1 MGRGIS
7 SIILIASALS
17 LTACTFE
24 RDGPPEYHFQEFK
37 SREPSGN
44 TVFVCHAY
52 GCAMQTPVKFGPEQI
67 KQIADLMKKT
77 KKADSAAEERRAIA
91 YAVGWM
97 EKYAGNIT
105 GTKDDRPGMEFN
117 GSGDPT
123 QQDCVD
129 EATNTTSYMMVLQNN
144 GLLKYHTVG
153 RPFSRGNILLG
164 VSNWPHW
171 TGVLWETS
179 NKQKWAVDS
188 WIYENGE
195 NPAVVEAEKWY
206 VKTLA
211 ELPKP
216 RT

>member
-1 MGRGIS
+1 M
-7 SIILIASALS
+7 S
-17 LTACTFE
+17 LFGLVGCTFE
-24 RDGPPEYHFQEFK
+24 REGPPDYHFQEFQA
-37 SREPSGN
+37 RQPRGN
-44 TVFVCHAY
+44 TVYVCSAY
-52 GCAMQTPVKFGPEQI
+52 GCQKQTAVSFSEKMPA
-67 KQIADLMKKT
+67 IAELMRKT
-77 KKADSAAEERRAIA
+77 KKADTAAEERRAIA
-91 YAVGWM
+91 YAIGYM
-97 EKYAGNIT
+97 ESHAGEVA
-105 GTKDDRPGMEFN
+105 GTKSDRPGMDWD

-129 EATNTTSYMMVLQNN
+129 EATNTTAYMLVLQNN

-188 WIYENGE
+188 WIYVNGE

-206 VKTLA
+206 VKDLDS
-211 ELPKP
+211 LPKP

>member
-1 MGRGIS
+1 MGRTFSFILLT
-7 SIILIASALS
+7 SILGLAG
-17 LTACTFE
+17 CTFE
-24 RDGPPEYHFQEFK
+24 REGPPEYHFQEFK
-37 SREPSGN
+37 ARSPERN

-52 GCAMQTPVKFGPEQI
+52 GCAQQTPVKFGPEQI
-67 KQIADLMKKT
+67 KAIAEVMRKT
-77 KKADSAAEERRAIA
+77 KKADSAGEERRAVA

-97 EKYAGNIT
+97 ENYSGEIV
-105 GTKDDRPGMEFN
+105 GTKADRPGMDYD
-117 GSGDPT
+117 GAGDAT

-129 EATNTTSYMMVLQNN
+129 EATNTTAYMIILQEN

-188 WIYENGE
+188 WIGPNGE
-195 NPAVVEAEKWY
+195 NPAVVEAERWY
-206 VKTLA
+206 VKTLE

>member
-1 MGRGIS
+1 MRRAIS
-7 SIILIASALS
+7 TVFLMSLFS
-17 LTACTFE
+17 LTGCTFE
-24 RDGPPEYHFQEFK
+24 REGPPDYHFQEFQA
-37 SREPSGN
+37 RPPRGN
-44 TVFVCHAY
+44 TVYVCSAY
-52 GCAMQTPVKFGPEQI
+52 GCQKQTPVSFSEKLPA
-67 KQIADLMKKT
+67 IAELMKKT

-91 YAVGWM
+91 YAVGYM
-97 EKYAGNIT
+97 ETYAGEIA
-105 GTKDDRPGMEFN
+105 GTKADRPGMDWD

-129 EATNTTSYMMVLQNN
+129 EATNTTAYMLVLQNN
-144 GLLKYHTVG
+144 NLLKYHTVG

-195 NPAVVEAEKWY
+195 NPAIVEAEKWY
-206 VKTLA
+206 NKDLNN
-211 ELPKP
+211 LPKP
-216 RT
+216 RV

>member
-1 MGRGIS
+1 MRRAIS
-7 SIILIASALS
+7 SIILTS
-17 LTACTFE
+17 LFGLAGCTFE
-24 RDGPPEYHFQEFK
+24 REGPADYHFQEFQARAPRK
-37 SREPSGN
+37 N
-44 TVFVCHAY
+44 TVYVCSAY
-52 GCAMQTPVKFGPEQI
+52 GCQKQTPVNFSEKLPA
-67 KQIADLMKKT
+67 IADLMKKT

-91 YAVGWM
+91 YAIGYM
-97 EKYAGNIT
+97 ERHAGEVA
-105 GTKDDRPGMEFN
+105 GTKNDRPGMDWD

-129 EATNTTSYMMVLQNN
+129 EATNTTAYMLVLQNN

-188 WIYENGE
+188 WIYDNGE

-206 VKTLA
+206 VKDLND
-211 ELPKP
+211 LPKP
-216 RT
+216 RV